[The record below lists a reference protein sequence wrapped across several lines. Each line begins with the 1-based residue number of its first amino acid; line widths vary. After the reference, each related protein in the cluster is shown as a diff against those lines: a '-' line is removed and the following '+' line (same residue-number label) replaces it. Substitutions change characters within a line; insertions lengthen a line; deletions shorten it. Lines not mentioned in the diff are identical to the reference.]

1 MTGSPV
7 NAKDEATDEFDID
20 FELDD
25 LDDLD
30 DEELQRLLEQDP
42 ALEEELR
49 AIEAAEAAAAEAP
62 AAEPVVEQPSEDH
75 EASLPEVQDAEE
87 TTGDIDQETGLT
99 ALPATSQDMS
109 VEEDDLPDPDD
120 TAEFEETETAI
131 TPDAEEPEATAAEE
145 VETAEDVV
153 DDLDDLS
160 FAPPVVESE
169 GIPPA
174 EVSVSEEEVDP
185 SSLRLVPIPRINIH
199 AFCQS
204 DRITGLIEQAAQDRR
219 LTKAHVTIHSGDA
232 ERAAEIYAQEASPNL
247 ILIEGGGQPNDL
259 LNGLDQLANHCD
271 PSTRVICVGDLN
283 DIRLYRELMDRG
295 VSDYLVLPRS
305 PLQVISAIG
314 DLYADPDAP
323 AVGKSY
329 VFVGARG
336 GVGSSTVCHN
346 AAWGLAQDFLSDTVL
361 MDLDLAFG
369 TASLDFEHDPSQ
381 GLAEALSAPERLDD
395 VLLDRLLQKCTDRL
409 SLFVAPNMLDLN
421 YDHPAES
428 YEMVVEMVRK
438 TAPSVV
444 IDLPHL
450 WSEWARQTLQ
460 SADEIV
466 ITATPDL
473 ASFRNAKNLVESVK
487 AQRTNDSQP
496 ILVLNQVGVPKRP
509 EVPAEQFEE
518 AIGITPLVT
527 IPWDPVSFG
536 TAATNAEAVL
546 EAAPKSKSAA
556 AFRTV
561 AARLAG
567 QEDKVTTGFSLKSL
581 FSKKR

>member
-7 NAKDEATDEFDID
+7 NAKEETDEELDLD

-25 LDDLD
+25 LDALD

-42 ALEEELR
+42 ALEAELR
-49 AIEAAEAAAAEAP
+49 AIEEQEAAAAEASAIQTEAALP
-62 AAEPVVEQPSEDH
+62 ETDAAEDFVDDD
-75 EASLPEVQDAEE
+75 EAGSVD
-87 TTGDIDQETGLT
+87 TETGLT
-99 ALPATSQDMS
+99 ALP
-109 VEEDDLPDPDD
+109 VETPPPASFDDVDEDAPDPDD
-120 TAEFEETETAI
+120 TAEFDDADI
-131 TPDAEEPEATAAEE
+131 SDDFDAEIE
-145 VETAEDVV
+145 AEDENSDELV
-153 DDLDDLS
+153 DDLADLS
-160 FAPPVVESE
+160 FAPPVVEPEAS
-169 GIPPA
+169 PPA
-174 EVSVSEEEVDP
+174 TVEMVEEEVEDVDP
-185 SSLRLVPIPRINIH
+185 SQLRLVPIPRINIH
-199 AFCQS
+199 AFCSS
-204 DRITGLIEQAAQDRR
+204 DRITSLIEQASQDRR
-219 LTKAHVTIHSGDA
+219 LAKAHVTIHSGDA
-232 ERAAEIYAQEASPNL
+232 ERAAEIYANEASPNL
-247 ILIEGGGQPNDL
+247 IIIEGGTDSKAL
-259 LNGLDQLANHCD
+259 LRGLDHLANFCD

-305 PLQVISAIG
+305 PLQIISSIG
-314 DLYADPDAP
+314 ELYADPDAP
-323 AVGKSY
+323 AVGKTY

-346 AAWGLAQDFLSDTVL
+346 VAWGLAQDFLSDTVL
-361 MDLDLAFG
+361 LDLDLPFG

-409 SLFVAPNMLDLN
+409 SLFVAPNLLDLD
-421 YDHPAES
+421 YDLPAES
-428 YEMVVEMVRK
+428 FEMVIEMVRK

-444 IDLPHL
+444 IDMPHL
-450 WSEWARQTLQ
+450 WSDWARQTIQ

-518 AIGITPLVT
+518 ALGIAPLVS
-527 IPWDPVSFG
+527 IPWDPVAFG
-536 TAATNAEAVL
+536 TAATNAEALL
-546 EAAPKSKSAA
+546 EAAPKSKASAA
-556 AFRTV
+556 CRQLAS
-561 AARLAG
+561 RLTG
-567 QEDKVTTGFSLKSL
+567 REHTQSQGFSLKSL
-581 FSKKR
+581 FSKKG